1 MDKNELFSTLA
12 GLAKEAYKT
21 DIDITPDT
29 TFDELGK
36 GSMKMIDPL

>member
-21 DIDITPDT
+21 DV
-29 TFDELGK
+29 ESQGCRCC
-36 GSMKMIDPL
+36 